1 MEHPDADVMV
11 IDPDDT
17 SDFDYVGEIAYYGE
31 SDRFHL
37 LSSDFAA
44 MQAGGEPRRGQ
55 DLPDAIPLDPS
66 FDHHQLLGAIFER
79 KTADL
84 EDANLCEFGYRFTD
98 TERLDWLTKIGFC
111 TTNKKLNPADAEHDP
126 GVWCWRRQAGD
137 IQFEE
142 WKWGAAWLPQDFKD
156 SRDAIDAA
164 MLATGLVPN
173 ATIQRK

>member
-1 MEHPDADVMV
+1 MRMV
-11 IDPDDT
+11 
-17 SDFDYVGEIAYYGE
+17 
-31 SDRFHL
+31 
-37 LSSDFAA
+37 
-44 MQAGGEPRRGQ
+44 GQ
-55 DLPDAIPLDPS
+55 DLPDVALDPGS
-66 FDHHQLLGAIFER
+66 EHRPRLGAILER

-84 EDANLCEFGYRFTD
+84 EDAILCEFGYRFTD
-98 TERLDWLTKIGFC
+98 TERLDWLTKLGFS

-137 IQFEE
+137 VQFEE